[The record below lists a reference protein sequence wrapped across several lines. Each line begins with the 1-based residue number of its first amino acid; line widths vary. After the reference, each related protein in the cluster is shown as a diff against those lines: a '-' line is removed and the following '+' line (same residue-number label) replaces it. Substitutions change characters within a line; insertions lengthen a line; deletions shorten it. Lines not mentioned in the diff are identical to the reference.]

1 MKEIEAMV
9 LSEEARI
16 IIRIHDGKRTIRRVV
31 VKKKLSDY
39 KDRKGRVNIE
49 KLRRDALN
57 EVVENV

>member
-1 MKEIEAMV
+1 VKEIEAMV

-39 KDRKGRVNIE
+39 KDRKGRINIE